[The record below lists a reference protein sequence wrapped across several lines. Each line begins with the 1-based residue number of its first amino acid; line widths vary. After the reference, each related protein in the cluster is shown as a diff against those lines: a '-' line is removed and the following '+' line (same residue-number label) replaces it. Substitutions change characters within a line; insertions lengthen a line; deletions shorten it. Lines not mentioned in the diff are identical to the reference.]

1 MVSRKRKVK
10 RKINIKKVIF
20 FIAVLLII
28 VLGIVFGVSKLLN
41 SSSNKPENK
50 VINTQKYT
58 YIKYGSTNN
67 KTNIY
72 IKNNNKFDNIGS
84 IEKGIKLEFSEID
97 KNYLKINGFD
107 NQYYIKAENINKEDA
122 IDEIDN
128 RYKNYIVFNE
138 NIVTNNK
145 TNFYNEAGNLLYT
158 INNSYDLPIIIKD
171 NDRYG
176 VEFNNRLVY
185 VNKNDVKETKTNN
198 NTNKTNASGVG
209 VLNYHFFYDDSNP
222 EEVAKCNQEICESKS
237 QFQEDLNYL
246 KSNNIFTLT
255 TKELELYID
264 GKVQLP
270 KSVLITIDDGWM
282 MELGLKMLEENQ
294 MNGCM
299 FLITSWFKN
308 FDFKNN
314 YKYIEFHSHTENM
327 HNQGDCPTGQGGGI
341 QCLDRTKILNDLQT
355 SKNKLGGS
363 TVIAYPFYEYNNYSI
378 EMLKEAGFTMAFA
391 GENTY
396 SDNLVHV
403 GSNKYELPR
412 FVMVSYTTESDLD
425 NYFGNIK

>member
-50 VINTQKYT
+50 VINTKKYT

-138 NIVTNNK
+138 NVVTNDK
-145 TNFYNEAGNLLYT
+145 TSFYNEDGNLLYT
-158 INNSYDLPIIIKD
+158 INNSYDLPIIVKD

-185 VNKNDVKETKTNN
+185 VNKNDVKETKNNN

-209 VLNYHFFYDDSNP
+209 VLNYHFFYDDSIANNDG
-222 EEVAKCNQEICESKS
+222 CNEDICISKS
-237 QFQEDLNYL
+237 QFTSELEYL
-246 KSNNIFTLT
+246 KNNNIFPIMS
-255 TKELELYID
+255 KELEWYID
-264 GKVQLP
+264 GKIQLP
-270 KSVLITIDDGWM
+270 KSVYITIDDGARTKIAVD
-282 MELGLKMLEENQ
+282 LLKEYKYYATI
-294 MNGCM
+294 
-299 FLITSWFKN
+299 FLVTSWF
-308 FDFKNN
+308 DPNN
-314 YKYIEFHSHTENM
+314 YYTNEYIELHSHTDNM

-341 QCLDRTKILNDLQT
+341 QCLDKNKILSDLQK
-355 SKNKLGGS
+355 SQDKLGGS
-363 TVIAYPFYEYNNYSI
+363 NVIAYPFYEYNDYSI
-378 EMLKEAGFTMAFA
+378 EVLKEAGFTMAFA
-391 GENTY
+391 GESTY

-412 FVMVSYTTESDLD
+412 FIMVNYTTKNDLD
-425 NYFGNIK
+425 RYFNNIT